1 MRRSPRTRVLTASV
15 AIVAAFA
22 LSACGGDDD
31 DDTADTSGSLTV
43 ETIETDETVATDGT
57 ADTAVTDETVGTDAT
72 DGTTGTSGSGEVGSQ
87 EDYVA
92 AAQEEIGA
100 QFDDAE
106 LADCVG
112 EAMINDDV
120 YAAIETA
127 GLTVEQFS
135 EDGPAGLSVEQDVA
149 DQVAADFAACG
160 DLLPQIASEDDELAC
175 AEENITNE
183 QVGEFL
189 AYSLFGLEQNDEVR
203 AASDAVDQCISASTT
218 PTT

>member
-1 MRRSPRTRVLTASV
+1 MVRSPRSRLFAASV
-15 AIVAAFA
+15 AGLATIA
-22 LSACGGDDD
+22 LAACGGDDD
-31 DDTADTSGSLTV
+31 DTTTSDGADVTLSTDVDTTTSDTASSDTA
-43 ETIETDETVATDGT
+43 TDETP
-57 ADTAVTDETVGTDAT
+57 TDETSAVGSTP
-72 DGTTGTSGSGEVGSQ
+72 TSGGGEVGSQ
-87 EDYVA
+87 EDYVT

-100 QFDDAE
+100 EFDDAE

-135 EDGPAGLSVEQDVA
+135 EDGPEGLSVDQDVA

-175 AEENITNE
+175 AEENISNE
-183 QVGEFL
+183 QIGEFL
-189 AYSLFGLEQNDEVR
+189 AYSLFGLEQSDEVQS
-203 AASDAVDQCISASTT
+203 ASEAVDACISAATT

>member
-1 MRRSPRTRVLTASV
+1 MVRSPRSRLFAASV
-15 AIVAAFA
+15 AGLATIA
-22 LSACGGDDD
+22 LAACGGDDD
-31 DDTADTSGSLTV
+31 DTTTSDTASSDTA
-43 ETIETDETVATDGT
+43 TDETP
-57 ADTAVTDETVGTDAT
+57 TDETSAVGSTP
-72 DGTTGTSGSGEVGSQ
+72 TSGGGEVGSQ

-100 QFDDAE
+100 EFDDAE
-106 LADCVG
+106 LAECVG
-112 EAMINDDV
+112 EAMVNDDV

-135 EDGPAGLSVEQDVA
+135 EDGPEGLSVDQDVA

-175 AEENITNE
+175 AEENISNE
-183 QVGEFL
+183 QIGEFL
-189 AYSLFGLEQNDEVR
+189 AYSLFGLEQSDEVQS
-203 AASDAVDQCISASTT
+203 ASEAVDACISAATT

>member
-22 LSACGGDDD
+22 LAACGGDDD
-31 DDTADTSGSLTV
+31 DDTATSPPEATLSTDVDPTTVDTATDD
-43 ETIETDETVATDGT
+43 TATDETS
-57 ADTAVTDETVGTDAT
+57 EVGSTP
-72 DGTTGTSGSGEVGSQ
+72 TSGGGEVGSQ

-100 QFDDAE
+100 EFDDAE

-127 GLTVEQFS
+127 GVTVEQFAA
-135 EDGPAGLSVEQDVA
+135 DGPAGLSVDQDVA

-160 DLLPQIASEDDELAC
+160 DLVPQIASEDDELAC

-183 QVGEFL
+183 QVATFL
-189 AYSLFGLEQNDEVR
+189 AYSLFGLDQSEDVQT
-203 AASDAVDQCISASTT
+203 ASEAVDECISAASTT
-218 PTT
+218 TT